1 MITEDI
7 HAEISRQQKFYKMV
21 DAVPVSVYFTRM
33 ANTTIQIDSARLK
46 QFKEACKERGLLW
59 RPVLDAALDR
69 ESRALSQAKIKNI
82 TRKKEGS
89 L

>member
-1 MITEDI
+1 
-7 HAEISRQQKFYKMV
+7 
-21 DAVPVSVYFTRM
+21 M
-33 ANTTIQIDSARLK
+33 ANTTIQIDSGRLK
-46 QFKEACKERGLLW
+46 RFKEACKERGLLW

-69 ESRALSQAKIKNI
+69 EARALSQAKIKNI